1 MKKLLIIALFLLGMY
16 NAQACPN
23 CEAPALETLQEIIL
37 TELYSIM
44 PLDDPGDDWRGEGP
58 DPTQFRASISGNL
71 LSIGAY
77 TDMPA
82 YVEVIDDETGE
93 VVAEEEFEGDTEISV
108 KKAGLYLVQIYSG
121 NTIMTGE
128 FEVE

>member
-1 MKKLLIIALFLLGMY
+1 MKKFFILALFVLGMC
-16 NAQACPN
+16 NAPVFGM
-23 CEAPALETLQEIIL
+23 EHEIVL

-44 PLDDPGDDWRGEGP
+44 PLDDPDDDGAGGRP
-58 DPTQFRASISGNL
+58 NPTQFRASISGNL

-93 VVAEEEFEGDTEISV
+93 VVADDEFEGETETTIN
-108 KKAGLYLVQIYSG
+108 KAGSYIVQIYSG

-128 FEVE
+128 FEVK

>member
-1 MKKLLIIALFLLGMY
+1 MKKLFIITLFVLGMC
-16 NAQACPN
+16 NVSVFGMV
-23 CEAPALETLQEIIL
+23 QEIIL

-44 PLDDPGDDWRGEGP
+44 PLDDPGDRGRGERP
-58 DPTQFRASISGNL
+58 DPTRFHASIDGNQ
-71 LSIGAY
+71 LSVGAD

-82 YVEVIDDETGE
+82 YVEVIDEETGE
-93 VVAEEEFEGDTEISV
+93 VVVEEEFVDETEVTIDQIGS
-108 KKAGLYLVQIYSG
+108 YIVQIYSG

>member
-1 MKKLLIIALFLLGMY
+1 MKKFFILALFVLGMC
-16 NAQACPN
+16 NAPVFGMV
-23 CEAPALETLQEIIL
+23 QEIIL

-44 PLDDPGDDWRGEGP
+44 PLDDPDDDGAGGRP
-58 DPTQFRASISGNL
+58 NPNQFRASISGNL

-77 TDMPA
+77 TNMPA

-128 FEVE
+128 FEVQ

>member
-1 MKKLLIIALFLLGMY
+1 MKKLLIIALCVLGMC
-16 NAQACPN
+16 NAAVFGM
-23 CEAPALETLQEIIL
+23 EQEIIL
-37 TELYSIM
+37 TELYSLM
-44 PLDDPGDDWRGEGP
+44 PLDDPGDEGRGEGP

-128 FEVE
+128 FEVQ

>member
-1 MKKLLIIALFLLGMY
+1 MKKLLIIALCVLGMC
-16 NAQACPN
+16 NAAVFGM
-23 CEAPALETLQEIIL
+23 EQEIIL
-37 TELYSIM
+37 TELYSLM
-44 PLDDPGDDWRGEGP
+44 PLDDPGDEGRGGGP
-58 DPTQFRASISGNL
+58 DPTQFRAFISGNL

-93 VVAEEEFEGDTEISV
+93 VVVEEDFVDETEASINR
-108 KKAGLYLVQIYSG
+108 AGSYIVQIYSG

-128 FEVE
+128 FEVR